1 MAIQNLASQ
10 ISDFSQRPKSNMRG
24 PAMIQAILC
33 SLTFAVGI
41 AAKDDPDYNPSLN
54 FRPDNVT
61 LSNLYYWVGSYYN
74 GTTDVEILPYAGL
87 ASTYSSLCPN
97 LANTTVTKQYD
108 TVLALTE
115 PSTYNVGYDPVNAFL
130 TLWPNNFNFST
141 LPTYSGGT
149 LQLDAELEFGLFSSE
164 PTYQVDGKVDN
175 NFNWTLNATNGPPYS
190 LSSNLAGYEGQGEFI
205 SNFTSCN
212 DSDTVAWDFFLAPWD
227 INAAGGYLPGAALDL
242 HFDGKTANLSLNS
255 YFIGYEVFKEG
266 TKTISSSMLAVGEIK
281 LRFLGVLD
289 AYHSDVLANNTA
301 TPTWLRTVGF
311 QNNSLNVGYTST
323 ANSFSEGR
331 AVSATIIAL
340 TVMIG
345 LF

>member
-1 MAIQNLASQ
+1 
-10 ISDFSQRPKSNMRG
+10 MRG

-61 LSNLYYWVGSYYN
+61 LSDLYYWVGSYYN

-97 LANTTVTKQYD
+97 IANTTVTKQYD

-130 TLWPNNFNFST
+130 TLWPNNFNFSI

-149 LQLDAELEFGLFSSE
+149 LQLDAELEFGLFSS
-164 PTYQVDGKVDN
+164 D
-175 NFNWTLNATNGPPYS
+175 
-190 LSSNLAGYEGQGEFI
+190 LSSNLTGYEGQGEFI

-242 HFDGKTANLSLNS
+242 HFDGKTANLSLNG

-311 QNNSLNVGYTST
+311 QNNSLNAGYTST
-323 ANSFSEGR
+323 ANSVSEGR
-331 AVSATIIAL
+331 AVSAAIIAL